1 MAQTLLVDQVQ
12 ALANGTLS
20 TEEFQAATATSNITQ
35 HIQEAT
41 LPGTLL
47 AQADTPTP
55 DDGGDSNAL
64 AIGLGVGLGV
74 GIPALVA
81 AAWATR
87 VLLRRRTVG
96 RVSVDEAQPSP

>member
-1 MAQTLLVDQVQ
+1 MQ

-20 TEEFQAATATSNITQ
+20 TEQFQAATAAGTITQ
-35 HIQEAT
+35 QIQQAT

-47 AQADTPTP
+47 AQSEEPSP
-55 DDGGDSNAL
+55 DDNGGSNAL

-87 VLLRRRTVG
+87 VMLRRRSVA
-96 RVSVDEAQPSP
+96 RVSSDGVPSP